1 MSYSVSCLVLQRF
14 VVPFAL
20 TVAALIRPVGISF
33 VYMFLFFLSPFV
45 PLARPGNFKGSLLAF
60 TIIHLTISVL
70 LMLCHV
76 ILQMTAFLLDFG
88 PSGTCVPTEYLLRHL
103 GFIRFDNDLSWWRI
117 CHWLLPEILMVL
129 VAMGT
134 FLAIRSSTRVQQP
147 LLIESGEIPVASTDM
162 EDEEGFVRVGR
173 ATTPTTPTAT
183 RGRNENR
190 VEERQRAGLTEEKQK
205 SFLDRLILLSPVF
218 CLLLLLCTSILRPS
232 VSGGIYFLVFLG
244 CGTYMSTYRSL
255 RVHFARFLRLVLLI
269 IIVHALCIVLYQ
281 TPFLQTA
288 LPEDSLVA
296 RLIGLE
302 PLLSSSCDEDVRIIT
317 VETKFGGDSFLNPIM
332 LFITYHVL
340 ALTSKNLAVRRIVL
354 KPANTF
360 GQEID
365 SNNTNKIQ
373 RQISLITRTTG
384 GSKKDSNWSKT
395 QCLNVSLRREH
406 QTKKTEPTETTPL
419 MHTKPLKHNRTP
431 EIDRSSSIELNKS
444 SYDFLRQSEAIP
456 TRVDIGEQ
464 IIYSITSVAS
474 FIYRNSFI
482 FTNVIMMAWSIIYH
496 SWLTFALLLWAN
508 VLWMIP
514 NQRMAM
520 LQSSPFIVM
529 YAELLLL
536 LQYIYS
542 MNLTDD
548 ELPSKLTSGG
558 INLEQIGLQRPQNY
572 DMPPYAGLLVKTCFL
587 LMFWITLRQ
596 FFKEKSEKTRE
607 STLADVFAPLEES
620 AEIQRAKSTNI
631 MKRIGE
637 MIKNLFVRLWIWV
650 LLFAIFMCAITGQHM
665 TGFRICYMAMFLFFL
680 LIFQTSPTAWL
691 RIMYGFWLFL
701 IFYAM
706 FTLILIYTYQF
717 DKFDQYWE
725 DYFKLSKTLQGP
737 IGLEIYQTKDLFLH
751 LLAPTC
757 IVILTVIQV
766 HYFHRRLV
774 ISMTVPVKLEKP
786 ERRRRSKSPIRPSL
800 IRTFLKRVL
809 YKLWIFYK
817 NLKDISWR
825 ILELHWIKI
834 VYLTA
839 FFCAVSEQTILHL
852 PFVLLCLLG
861 SILRTKVKIYLSCLV
876 SLIVAII
883 VLSKMVYQVN
893 VIDEKIYI
901 VNCPNDTE
909 TYNSAVWFGLK
920 KQTENQGLISIIKK
934 YIIYMIVAT
943 IQSIISIRQYQARRL
958 KGLEKQPAP
967 KFVFDGIKREDAE
980 VNLQGLLKYLVNYG
994 YYKFGFEMCLIIL
1007 VATMTFRRDI
1017 IAMIYC
1023 IWLLLLL
1030 SVKRSKCLRLWR
1042 VFEIF
1047 IFFSLLVQ
1055 YLITLGIPPSL
1066 CVVYP
1071 WTKFAHSG
1079 SLQKWTMLPGF
1090 LHHDHSDKLMM
1101 EFVLLMMVSRQSRVF
1116 NLERKPNN
1124 QGGSNRSVVRD
1135 IHNLGKVEFHNPTHD
1150 FLSQI
1155 RNYLDVVKYTVL
1167 CGFFWITLGVVFLA
1181 GTKIAD
1187 FFAIGYIIGA
1197 CVFLWEGSDFYLRPI
1212 HKILTRWRYLLAY
1225 NVANIVIKTSL
1236 QMGGCLFLNEITS
1249 VCCWC
1254 VHVFGINC
1262 AINNYMMVTEKDFVH
1277 GINECPFIPYQPILL
1292 WDAICFAFL
1301 IFQLRIFRSHYFCH
1315 IINETRAN
1323 NILASRGFEII
1334 ERLRHKQIER
1344 RQQNEELVLQKIKRK
1359 MEKIRASHQKM
1370 LRPLEK
1376 PTYYDEHG
1384 MPVYKK
1390 PPKVKEIKVHPRAM
1404 RSGDYYMFEDLEDK
1418 FELDLI
1424 PDTHDLAD
1432 TDTENITQSDLKMN
1446 RRKTLY
1452 DESQKPKSKES
1463 EHTPTTT
1470 TDGTG
1475 PSTSKA
1481 ASKKSP
1487 IQQDEDERSSSSTD
1501 SDAIFK
1507 TNPVI
1512 RLFGGYF
1519 VALTIRLNRF
1529 SRNFRYVNKILTEEK
1544 RALKESKNFYVFRGR
1559 FDDKQTAEFIEMLR
1573 RASESSE
1580 SSRTIPGSVAYAR
1593 NLALASSSEQTLSPF
1608 TSSQSRLTLE
1618 TSSQTI
1624 RTEQMQ
1630 TQTEE
1635 RHVDEGE
1642 PKYVSKLT
1650 QTTSDLESETPSE
1663 SSLDTQRPKSPS
1675 LSDTTRPSSQDVV
1688 ASGRS
1693 LEDQSRDQPRKP
1705 PRGRKSEPLPEIRIK
1720 AATTERR
1727 RRSSGS
1733 FIDKQWPQ
1741 DEKLDSNE
1749 YVFEEDNFTSRDH
1762 HILIE
1767 VLISAWYAIISNTDI
1782 ICYIVVFIH
1791 QIVEANLLS
1800 LPLPLMVF
1808 TWGTLSLPRPTK
1820 TFWVTLIAYTQAA
1833 VLIKCIFQFKLIW
1846 INYAHNVSANPLG
1859 IQELFGVEFD
1869 PNYATYDLLLL
1880 LALFFHRFILKSHGL
1895 WKTDVVKTVIVDS
1908 KRLTTQDK
1916 QLSPADD
1923 ALFGEN
1929 EYDRRYG
1936 PSPPYGGP
1944 RFRYCNALL
1953 TFFHN
1958 LLHKTRLPSDIYAFM
1973 FFCDFINFFILL
1985 FGFTAFSSRQPEA
1998 SEDGGG
2004 VQSYL
2009 SENKVPI
2016 SFLIMLLV
2024 QFLIII
2030 IDRVVYL
2037 RKALRVKIVFHY
2049 ISVVGVHVWM
2059 FLLLP
2064 WVTSRPFYSSTPPII
2079 FYLFKCFYLLASAYQ
2094 IKCGYPNR
2102 ILGNFLTKSFT
2113 VLNMVVFKVY
2123 LLMPFLFELRTIL
2136 DWLCIETTMT
2146 LFEWLK
2152 MEDMFALVYSY
2163 KCIRQMEADFPAPRA
2178 TPKALYLKLMVGGV
2192 LFLFIVAL
2200 IWLPLVL
2207 FALFNAVGEPNIPT
2221 EVSVSI
2227 RLGSFDP
2234 IYSATTRESTVPFD
2248 EITFENI
2255 KNLYATERGAQSFL
2269 MGYNARDIAATK
2281 LSANS
2286 PSMWNIAPP
2295 DLKKLIGDLE
2305 NKDNTLFIRFTYTI
2319 TRKSPSSNDLV
2330 SVSSE
2335 IVQGLN
2341 ESFPDRENMIAML
2354 QEKSSTSSVM
2364 IPLMVPKFIKVI
2376 NTGDPSYI
2384 PMLLNG
2390 HQFRPLVL
2398 SINKV
2403 GITQWWEISDWCDDD
2418 DEGTNI
2424 LKSWPYFDC
2433 SSGVVI
2439 YTFND
2444 KKFPSTLTFLTA
2456 GGIIGLYTSLVIV
2469 ASQFLKTVLGG
2480 ASLRIKFEDMP
2491 YVDRVLQLCLD
2502 VYLVREAKEFMLEE
2516 DVYAKLLFLFRSPET
2531 MIKVTRPRDDAED
2544 ETDTESVR
2552 SRGSGRRNE
2561 HPQPQQIVS

>member
-1 MSYSVSCLVLQRF
+1 MPYSASCLILQRF
-14 VVPFAL
+14 VVPFVL
-20 TVAALIRPVGISF
+20 TVAALMRPVGISF

-70 LMLCHV
+70 LMLCHI
-76 ILQMTAFLLDFG
+76 ILQTTAFLLDFG
-88 PSGTCVPTEYLLRHL
+88 PSGTCAPTEYLLRHL
-103 GFIRFDNDLSWWRI
+103 GFIRFDSELSWWRI
-117 CHWLLPEILMVL
+117 LHWLLPEILMVP
-129 VAMGT
+129 VALGT
-134 FLAIRSSTRVQQP
+134 FLAVRSNTRVQQP
-147 LLIESGEIPVASTDM
+147 LLIESGEIPVIASDM
-162 EDEEGFVRVGR
+162 EDEQGFARPSR
-173 ATTPTTPTAT
+173 TPTPTTRTAT
-183 RGRNENR
+183 RGQNENR
-190 VEERQRAGLTEEKQK
+190 TEERQRAGLTEEKQK
-205 SFLDRLILLSPVF
+205 SFLDRLILLSPIF
-218 CLLLLLCTSILRPS
+218 CMMLLLCTSILRPS
-232 VSGGIYFLVFLG
+232 VPGGIYFLVFL
-244 CGTYMSTYRSL
+244 CSGTYISTYRSL

-281 TPFLQTA
+281 TPFLQTE

-302 PLLSSSCDEDVRIIT
+302 PLLNSSCDGDIRIIT
-317 VETKFGGDSFLNPIM
+317 IETKFGGDSFLNPIM
-332 LFITYHVL
+332 LFIAYHVL
-340 ALTSKNLAVRRIVL
+340 ALTSKNLAVRRIVP
-354 KPANTF
+354 KPTTAF
-360 GQEID
+360 SQEID

-395 QCLNVSLRREH
+395 QCLN
-406 QTKKTEPTETTPL
+406 L
-419 MHTKPLKHNRTP
+419 MHTKPPNHNRTP
-431 EIDRSSSIELNKS
+431 EIDRSSSAELRKS
-444 SYDFLRQSEAIP
+444 TYEFLRQSDRLP

-464 IIYSITSVAS
+464 IIYTITSVAS

-482 FTNVIMMAWSIIYH
+482 FTNVMMMAWSIIYH

-520 LQSSPFIVM
+520 LRSSPFIVM

-548 ELPSKLTSGG
+548 ELPSRLTSGG

-572 DMPPYAGLLVKTCFL
+572 DTPPYSALLVKTCFL

-596 FFKEKSEKTRE
+596 FFKEKSETTRE
-607 STLADVFAPLEES
+607 NTLGDIFSPIGDSTEM
-620 AEIQRAKSTNI
+620 QRTKSTNI

-650 LLFAIFMCAITGQHM
+650 LLFAIFMCAITGRHM

-680 LIFQTSPTAWL
+680 LVFQTSPTAWL

-706 FTLILIYTYQF
+706 FILILIYTYQF

-725 DYFKLSKTLQGP
+725 DYFQLTKTMQGP
-737 IGLEIYQTKDLFLH
+737 IGLEIYKTKDLFLH

-774 ISMTVPVKLEKP
+774 ISMTVPAKIEKP

-825 ILELHWIKI
+825 ILELHWIKV
-834 VYLTA
+834 VYGSA

-852 PFVLLCLLG
+852 PFVMLCLQG
-861 SILRTKVKIYLSCLV
+861 SVLRTKVKIYLSRLV
-876 SLIVAII
+876 SLVVAII

-893 VIDEKIYI
+893 VIDENIYN
-901 VNCPNDTE
+901 VSCPNDTE
-909 TYNSAVWFGLK
+909 TYNSAAWFGLK
-920 KQTENQGLISIIKK
+920 KQTEDQGLVSIIRK

-958 KGLEKQPAP
+958 KGLEKQPPP
-967 KFVFDGIKREDAE
+967 KFVFEGIKREDAE
-980 VNLQGLLKYLVNYG
+980 VNLPGMLKYLVNYG
-994 YYKFGFEMCLIIL
+994 YYKFGFEMCLIAL
-1007 VATMTFRRDI
+1007 VALMTFRRDI

-1023 IWLLLLL
+1023 TWLLVLLL
-1030 SVKRSKCLRLWR
+1030 IGRSKCSRLWR

-1047 IFFSLLVQ
+1047 IFVSLLVQ
-1055 YLITLGIPPSL
+1055 YLVTLGLPPSL
-1066 CVVYP
+1066 CLEYP
-1071 WTKFAHSG
+1071 WTELAYSG

-1101 EFVLLMMVSRQSRVF
+1101 EYILLMMVSRQSHVYK
-1116 NLERKPNN
+1116 LERQPNN
-1124 QGGSNRSVVRD
+1124 QGGSNKSVVKD
-1135 IHNLGKVEFHNPTHD
+1135 IQNLGKVNFHNPTHD

-1167 CGFFWITLGVVFLA
+1167 CGFFWITLGTVFLA

-1212 HKILTRWRYLLAY
+1212 NKILRRWRYLLAY

-1236 QMGGCLFLNEITS
+1236 QMGGCLFLNEITQ

-1277 GINECPFIPYQPILL
+1277 GINECPFIPYQPILV

-1359 MEKIRASHQKM
+1359 MEKIRASHQKI

-1390 PPKVKEIKVHPRAM
+1390 PPKVKEVKVHPRAM

-1452 DESQKPKSKES
+1452 DESQKPKSKELD
-1463 EHTPTTT
+1463 HTPTTA
-1470 TDGTG
+1470 TDGAG

-1487 IQQDEDERSSSSTD
+1487 TQPDEDATSASSAD

-1519 VALTIRLNRF
+1519 AALTIRLNRF

-1580 SSRTIPGSVAYAR
+1580 DSQKMRGSAAYAR
-1593 NLALASSSEQTLSPF
+1593 NLAIASSSEQTLSPY
-1608 TSSQSRLTLE
+1608 TSSSRSRLTLE
-1618 TSSQTI
+1618 ASSQTL

-1630 TQTEE
+1630 TQTDKRHIEE
-1635 RHVDEGE
+1635 LIDEEE
-1642 PKYVSKLT
+1642 PKYVSRLT
-1650 QTTSDLESETPSE
+1650 QTTSDLDSETASE
-1663 SSLDTQRPKSPS
+1663 TSLDTQKPITSSFSETPM
-1675 LSDTTRPSSQDVV
+1675 PSSQDVV
-1688 ASGRS
+1688 ASGKS
-1693 LEDQSRDQPRKP
+1693 LEDESRDQPQKP

-1749 YVFEEDNFTSRDH
+1749 YAFEEDTFTSRDH

-1782 ICYIVVFIH
+1782 ICYIVIFVH
-1791 QIVEANLLS
+1791 QIVEADLLA

-1808 TWGTLSLPRPTK
+1808 MWGTLSLPRPTK

-1846 INYAHNVSANPLG
+1846 INYAHTVSSSPLG

-1869 PNYATYDLLLL
+1869 PNYAIYDLLVL

-1895 WKTDVVKTVIVDS
+1895 WKTDVVKTVIIDS
-1908 KRLTTQDK
+1908 KRLTTQD
-1916 QLSPADD
+1916 QTISPADE
-1923 ALFGEN
+1923 ALFGDK

-1958 LLHKTRLPSDIYAFM
+1958 LLHKSRLPSDIYAFM

-1985 FGFTAFSSRQPEA
+1985 FGFTAFTSRQAEPGE
-1998 SEDGGG
+1998 EGGG

-2009 SENKVPI
+2009 SENKVPV

-2024 QFLIII
+2024 QFLLII

-2064 WVTSRPFYSSTPPII
+2064 WVTARPFYSSAPPII

-2113 VLNMVVFKVY
+2113 VLNMVVFKIY

-2163 KCIRQMEADFPAPRA
+2163 KCVRQMEADFPAPRA
-2178 TPKALYLKLMVGGV
+2178 TPKALYLKVMVGGV
-2192 LFLFIVAL
+2192 LFLVIVTL
-2200 IWLPLVL
+2200 IWLPLIL

-2234 IYSATTRESTVPFD
+2234 IYTATTRESTSPFD
-2248 EITFENI
+2248 DAMFDKI
-2255 KNLYATERGAQSFL
+2255 KNLYAAERGAQSFL
-2269 MGYNARDIAATK
+2269 VGYNAPDVAVTK

-2295 DLKKLIGDLE
+2295 DKKKLIADLT
-2305 NKDNTLFIRFTYTI
+2305 NSSNTLYIRFAYTI
-2319 TRKSPSSNDLV
+2319 TRKSPSRNELV
-2330 SVSSE
+2330 TVSSE

-2341 ESFPDRENMIAML
+2341 ESYPDRKNMISML
-2354 QEKSSTSSVM
+2354 EGNSSTHSVRV
-2364 IPLMVPKFIKVI
+2364 PLLVPKFIKVI
-2376 NTGDPSYI
+2376 NTGDLSYI

-2390 HQFRPLVL
+2390 HQFRDLEL
-2398 SINKV
+2398 SINTF
-2403 GITQWWEISDWCDDD
+2403 GSTQWWEISDWCGDDD
-2418 DEGTNI
+2418 DTVI
-2424 LKSWPYFDC
+2424 LEQWPSFDC
-2433 SSGVVI
+2433 TSGVTI

-2444 KKFPSTLTFLTA
+2444 KKFPSALTFLTA
-2456 GGIIGLYTSLVIV
+2456 GGIIGLYTSIVIV
-2469 ASQFLKTVLGG
+2469 ASQFLKTILGG

-2516 DVYAKLLFLFRSPET
+2516 DVYAKLMFLFRSPET
-2531 MIKVTRPRDDAED
+2531 MVKVTRPRDDAED